1 MGVYGEIKV
10 RKVAKL
16 ARIVKHNSRVAPAR
30 TIGWTNGWALDPLA
44 ILIVQPLDERPKTRY
59 DTCMKNEL
67 TVTAASLTPADYDWY
82 ETNRHAAETFGLANA
97 FEDREDRNRYRRI
110 ERALKPV
117 PAKVKALKVATLADL
132 PAGVIGVEVPV
143 ARFSELPDGVRE
155 VADEVARLWAASN
168 QPVAFS
174 GVGYGADKRSG
185 KLTWWVSGDL
195 FDPAVAPGLPPMY
208 TANGKRCRAMKAPR
222 PNGHRYHT
230 ASLRTVL
237 YRLRRGAD
245 LFAAG

>member
-1 MGVYGEIKV
+1 
-10 RKVAKL
+10 
-16 ARIVKHNSRVAPAR
+16 
-30 TIGWTNGWALDPLA
+30 
-44 ILIVQPLDERPKTRY
+44 
-59 DTCMKNEL
+59 MKKEL
-67 TVTAASLTPADYDWY
+67 TVTAAPASLSPTDYDWY
-82 ETNRHAAETFGLANA
+82 EANRHAAETFGLANA

-110 ERALKPV
+110 ERALKPA
-117 PAKVKALKVATLADL
+117 PAQVKAMKAVTLSDL
-132 PAGVIGVEVPV
+132 PAGIVGVEVPV

-155 VADEVARLWAASN
+155 VADEVRRLWSASG
-168 QPVAFS
+168 QPVAFG
-174 GVGYGADKRSG
+174 GVGYGPDQRTG

-195 FDPAVAPGLPPMY
+195 FDAEVAPTLPPMY
-208 TANGKRCRAMKAPR
+208 TANGKRCRALKSAR